1 MLLYRIGKTKYAKDL
16 EGEGAK
22 LNGGR
27 WNHEGVPCIYTAE
40 SRALCLL
47 EYSAHVSVNI
57 IPTDLSFTSFEV
69 PDNSILEVK
78 LAKLPHNWKKWPHP
92 KETRDFGS
100 ALLNENKFLVLK
112 FPSAI
117 ISEEYIY
124 VINPLH
130 ARMKEVKIVEVQSY
144 VYDIRLKR

>member
-47 EYSAHVSVNI
+47 EYSAHVSVDI
-57 IPTDLSFTSFEV
+57 IPTDLSFTEFEV
-69 PDNSILEVK
+69 PDNSVLEVK
-78 LAKLPHNWKKWPHP
+78 LARLPQNWKKWPHP
-92 KETRDFGS
+92 NETRDFGS
-100 ALLNENKFLVLK
+100 ALLNENKFLVLR

-124 VINPLH
+124 LINPLH
-130 ARMKEVKIVEVQSY
+130 ARMKEVKIAEVQRY
-144 VYDIRLKR
+144 IYDLRVKS